1 VSSAQIRDAA
11 FISVGRGCMFAALAI
26 WAAAFGFISWPL
38 TAFRLAALLTTLTGV
53 ILVYKAVTAHTRP
66 YQRTEV
72 WAMIGKPRH
81 VPKERAQ
88 AEISS
93 ILRET
98 FWRFAHYAAGLALA
112 LWFAVLATW
121 LLAPGA
127 TLRAL

>member
-1 VSSAQIRDAA
+1 
-11 FISVGRGCMFAALAI
+11 MFAALAI

-93 ILRET
+93 VLRET
-98 FWRFAHYAAGLALA
+98 FWRFAHYTAGLAFV
-112 LWFAVLATW
+112 LWLATLAIW
-121 LLAPGA
+121 LVRPTA
-127 TLRAL
+127 TI